1 MFDFSIFMLSILIVI
16 LLSIAFLILK
26 TLKKY
31 SKEKIIDNRT
41 ETILISIIILA
52 GIIFFPWFFTRP
64 YFSVY
69 NLGETGQIGDTIG
82 GITSPFINEIGAIL
96 IYIAFKEQVNSS
108 KSAREEKRIDLIIE
122 NLNRPENDPYTINAL
137 CNNCLADLTNRIN
150 NSDNILKLT
159 RVMRE
164 FQSLSKFI
172 NSLTEDKDFV
182 ENKFY
187 LTWKLHY
194 EPTILTVNQHI
205 VSTAMGLGIQFLI
218 GTPITFNSTF
228 LDIKKTAENYE

>member
-1 MFDFSIFMLSILIVI
+1 MLITLIII
-16 LLSIAFLILK
+16 LLSIAFLILN

-31 SKEKIIDNRT
+31 SKHKIIDNRA
-41 ETILISIIILA
+41 ETFLISIIILA

-69 NLGETGQIGDTIG
+69 NLGKTGQIGDTIG
-82 GITSPFINEIGAIL
+82 GITSPFINGIGAIL

-108 KSAREEKRIDLIIE
+108 KSAREEKRTDLIIE
-122 NLNRPENDPYTINAL
+122 NLNRLENDPYEINAL
-137 CNNCLADLTNRIN
+137 CNNCLADLTNRVN

-164 FQSLSKFI
+164 FQTLSKFI
-172 NSLTEDKDFV
+172 NSLTEDKHFV
-182 ENKFY
+182 ENRFY

-194 EPTILTVNQHI
+194 EPIILPVNQYI
-205 VSTAMGLGIQFLI
+205 VSTAMGLGMQFLI

-228 LDIKKTAENYE
+228 VEINKTVESYE